1 MKTSRATS
9 AAAIVLCLGLLLAAC
24 GGGNGDG
31 GNDRGTTGAGGEQA
45 GGNDGGAAGGE
56 QGGQGFYERAMNQ
69 EFSGAT
75 VTMFGPFT
83 DEDAVKFESSIADF
97 EAATGIDIQYEGSKE
112 FETTIAI
119 RVNGGNAPDIADFP
133 QPGLLANFVRTGKVL
148 DAAQFLDMD
157 WLQQNYNQSWLDMA
171 MMDGADGREIM
182 AGVWHRVNAKSLV
195 WYPKREF
202 EEAGYE
208 IPETWD
214 ELIALSD
221 QMVADG
227 VAPWCIGI
235 ESGAATGWPATDWL
249 EEVMLRTTSLE
260 NYDKWVT
267 GELPFDDPVVKNA
280 VERMSDIWLNDE
292 YVFGG
297 RKAIVTTNFGDAAKP
312 LFTDPPNCFL
322 HKQGNFITS
331 FFPEGLQAGQDY
343 GFFYLPPI
351 DEQYG
356 KPVLVAG
363 DLMAAFNDRPE
374 VKAVMDFFTRGES
387 VINWLA
393 SGGSISPHKD
403 TPLDAYTNEVDRGI
417 AEIILNADSARFD
430 GSDLMPGAVGAG
442 TFWKGMTDYV
452 SGTVDLDAALR
463 EIQAGWAT
471 VQ

>member
-1 MKTSRATS
+1 MKHIRSWRSVAATLL
-9 AAAIVLCLGLLLAAC
+9 AFCLLLSAC
-24 GGGNGDG
+24 GGGNAG
-31 GNDRGTTGAGGEQA
+31 GGADTGNGTAGGAGGEA
-45 GGNDGGAAGGE
+45 GTDGNASADNNA
-56 QGGQGFYERAMNQ
+56 FYQRAMDG
-69 EFSGAT
+69 EFDGT
-75 VTMFGPFT
+75 KVTMFGPFT
-83 DEDAVKFESSIADF
+83 DEDAVKFEASIADF
-97 EAATGIDIQYEGSKE
+97 EERTGIDIQYEGSKE
-112 FETTIAI
+112 FESTIAI

-148 DAAQFLDMD
+148 DASTFLDME
-157 WLQQNYNQSWLDMA
+157 WLKQNYNQSWLDMS
-171 MMDGADGREIM
+171 MMDGADGKEIM

-208 IPETWD
+208 VPETWD

-221 QMVADG
+221 QIVADG
-227 VAPWCIGI
+227 AAPWCIGI

-249 EEVMLRTTSLE
+249 EEIMLRTTSLE

-280 VERMSDIWLNDE
+280 VKKMSEIWLNDE

-312 LFTDPPNCFL
+312 LFNSPPDCFL

-331 FFPEGLQAGQDY
+331 FFPQGLQAGQDY

-430 GSDLMPGAVGAG
+430 ASDLMPGAVGAG
-442 TFWKGMTDYV
+442 TFWKGMTDYI
-452 SGTVDLDAALR
+452 SGTIDLDAALK

-471 VQ
+471 VHQ

>member
-1 MKTSRATS
+1 MS
-9 AAAIVLCLGLLLAAC
+9 VLFAAC
-24 GGGNGDG
+24 GGGNATQEPED
-31 GNDRGTTGAGGEQA
+31 NAGAGGGA
-45 GGNDGGAAGGE
+45 TTDGGGTTAEGS
-56 QGGQGFYERAMNQ
+56 YYDRAMAK
-69 EFSGAT
+69 EFDGKT
-75 VTMFGPFT
+75 VTMMGPFT
-83 DEDAVKFESSIADF
+83 DEDAVKFEQSIDEF
-97 EAATGIDIQYEGSKE
+97 EQATGIDIQYEGSKE
-112 FETTIAI
+112 FEATIAI
-119 RVNGGNAPDIADFP
+119 RVNGGSAPDIADFP
-133 QPGLLANFVRTGKVL
+133 QPGLVANFVRDGKVL
-148 DAAQFLDMD
+148 DASQFLDMN
-157 WLQQNYNQSWLDMA
+157 WLQQNYNQSWLDMS
-171 MMDGADGREIM
+171 MMDAADGKEIM

-214 ELIALSD
+214 DLIALSN
-221 QMVADG
+221 QMVEDG

-267 GELPFDDPVVKNA
+267 GELPFTDPVVKNA
-280 VERMSDIWLNDE
+280 VEKMSEIWLNED
-292 YVFGG
+292 YVYGG

-312 LFTDPPNCFL
+312 LFNSPPDCFL

-331 FFPEGLQAGQDY
+331 FFPEGLTANEDY

-363 DLMAAFNDRPE
+363 DLMVAFNDRPE
-374 VKAVMDFFTRGES
+374 VRAVMDFFTRGES

-393 SGGSISPHKD
+393 SGGAISPHKD
-403 TPLDAYTNEVDRGI
+403 TPLDAYTNDVDRGI
-417 AEIILNADSARFD
+417 AEIIINADSARFD

-442 TFWKGMTDYV
+442 TFWKGMTDYI
-452 SGTVDLDAALR
+452 SGTVDLDAALQ
-463 EIQAGWAT
+463 EIQNGWST